1 MWGYVVT
8 PDTPQ
13 TLVWRRSGE
22 TDCCHCSVWFCHFLD
37 ITTPG
42 PWRCMTQTW
51 ASKPKMTPIWSPHN
65 RVLCPKWTQA
75 KWSIHPT
82 FCSSHPSPAHH
93 LERFI
98 SPSLP
103 ARIRWC
109 IIHNLNGSAT
119 NWADPRPP
127 GHPWLPSAAIRTL
140 GPLLSYWV
148 YNHLVKLRNTV
159 SVSQTPDITTAT
171 LSQLAKKI
179 FCLNLTGFARNWPR

>member
-1 MWGYVVT
+1 MWGYFVT

-13 TLVWRRSGE
+13 TLVWRTSGE
-22 TDCCHCSVWFCHFLD
+22 TDCCHCSVRFCHFLK

-42 PWRCMTQTW
+42 PWCCMTQSW

-119 NWADPRPP
+119 NWVDPGP
-127 GHPWLPSAAIRTL
+127 IRTL
-140 GPLLSYWV
+140 GPLLSYLV
-148 YNHLVKLRNTV
+148 GNHLVKPHNTV
-159 SVSQTPDITTAT
+159 PQCHRCPDIITT
-171 LSQLAKKI
+171 LAKRD
-179 FCLNLTGFARNWPR
+179 FCRNLTDFVRNWPR